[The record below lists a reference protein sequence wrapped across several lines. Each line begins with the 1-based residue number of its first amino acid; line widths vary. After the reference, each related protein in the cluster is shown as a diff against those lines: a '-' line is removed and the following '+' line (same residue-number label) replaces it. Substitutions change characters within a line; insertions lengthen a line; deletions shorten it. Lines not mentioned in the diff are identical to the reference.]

1 MVDDQ
6 PKWTVIVINLD
17 RDIQRLD
24 WVANQ
29 LAQKNINFIRHRA
42 LTGEDAMQKYPEQFK
57 NCKLKAGEIGC
68 WGSHIE
74 IAECIRDGHY
84 PSPALVI
91 EDDVELPTNLNKLM
105 KSIIDEAPRDWDIVR
120 LSNQSKFKFKLI
132 KEISNQYKLIRYN
145 RIPGGTGASLINK
158 KGAQK
163 IARLKPTLLAI
174 DQHLKK
180 TWLTHLVTYG
190 IYPAP
195 ILPDRLES
203 TINKISNQI
212 HEKSRLRISRFERQ
226 IFYLHHW
233 KEFVRYYVNYF
244 IQNNK

>member
-1 MVDDQ
+1 MVEDQ

-17 RDIQRLD
+17 RDIQRFD

-29 LAQKNINFIRHRA
+29 LAQQNISYIRHRA

-91 EDDVELPTNLNKLM
+91 EDDVELPENLNKLIL
-105 KSIIDEAPRDWDIVR
+105 SILNKAPDDWDIIR
-120 LSNQSKFKFKLI
+120 LSNQSKFKFYIINAISNHYDLI
-132 KEISNQYKLIRYN
+132 KYK

-174 DQHLKK
+174 DQHFKK
-180 TWLTHLVTYG
+180 SWLTDLVTYG

-203 TINKISNQI
+203 SINQI
-212 HEKSRLRISRFERQ
+212 NNQGNEKSRLRITRF
-226 IFYLHHW
+226 
-233 KEFVRYYVNYF
+233 
-244 IQNNK
+244 